1 MAIILM
7 EKEVKHY
14 MKNKDNK
21 KRRNMKKE
29 KQKQINI
36 LYYIDQMKDLQEII

>member
-14 MKNKDNK
+14 TKNKDNK
-21 KRRNMKKE
+21 KRRKHDVYKV
-29 KQKQINI
+29 K
-36 LYYIDQMKDLQEII
+36 